1 MQQKSTRICL
11 KSLKTLTENAVKKS
25 SLSQSDENL
34 AHFEEL
40 YEKELDRLD
49 IIQHSADY
57 SWKKS
62 AFSLR
67 QSFTEKG
74 IPTI

>member
-1 MQQKSTRICL
+1 M
-11 KSLKTLTENAVKKS
+11 KTLTENAVKKS

-57 SWKKS
+57 S
-62 AFSLR
+62 
-67 QSFTEKG
+67 
-74 IPTI
+74 